1 MFTIT
6 ESLAATARELS
17 RIPNFT
23 VVLDAISMFPSLNDR
38 EIADLANRIFA
49 LEDQLSI
56 SPKEILTVL
65 YGYVE
70 KDEMGVQNTPS
81 EQDDRIRYVLGLSD
95 EQFRDFIHTCSI
107 HDF

>member
-6 ESLAATARELS
+6 ESLTAKAREFS
-17 RIPNFT
+17 QIPNFT
-23 VVLDAISMFPSLNDR
+23 VVLEAITMFPSLNDI
-38 EIADLANRIFA
+38 EIADLSNRIFA
-49 LEDQLSI
+49 LEDKLSI
-56 SPKEILTVL
+56 SPKEILSTLYQYVL
-65 YGYVE
+65 

-95 EQFRDFIHTCSI
+95 DQFRDFIHTCSI